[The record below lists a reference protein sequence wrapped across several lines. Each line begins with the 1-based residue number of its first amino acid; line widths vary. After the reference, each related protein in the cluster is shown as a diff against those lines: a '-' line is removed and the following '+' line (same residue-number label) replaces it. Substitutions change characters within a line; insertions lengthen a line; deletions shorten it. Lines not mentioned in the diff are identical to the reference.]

1 MKCFVTSR
9 RGFTVLETMAALAIL
24 SVAMVLAAQAGV
36 WSLMER
42 SRSATRYE
50 VLEAANN
57 ILEAARARPW
67 TELTPDWATEQRL
80 PEILAERLHEGELHV
95 RVEPEASRPHCKRV
109 TVEIRWKLDQGMPA
123 RPVRLI
129 GVFGARS
136 ATTAGGKP

>member
-1 MKCFVTSR
+1 MKCLATGR
-9 RGFTVLETMAALAIL
+9 RGFTVLETLAALAIL
-24 SVAMVLAAQAGV
+24 SVAMVLAAQVGV

-57 ILEAARARPW
+57 ILEAARARSW
-67 TELTPDWATEQRL
+67 TELTPDWAAEQRL
-80 PEILAERLHEGELHV
+80 PEELAGRLPEGQLQV
-95 RVEPEASRPHCKRV
+95 RLQLEASRPQCKRV
-109 TVEIRWKLDQGMPA
+109 TVEIRWTVDQGVPA
-123 RPVRLI
+123 RPVRLV

>member
-1 MKCFVTSR
+1 MKCCAIGR

-24 SVAMVLAAQAGV
+24 SVAMVLAAQVGV

-57 ILEAARARPW
+57 ILEAARVRAW
-67 TELTPDWATEQRL
+67 TELTPNWAAEQRL
-80 PEILAERLHEGELHV
+80 PEALAERLYKGQLHV
-95 RVEPEASRPHCKRV
+95 RVEPEASRPYCKRV
-109 TVEIRWKLDQGMPA
+109 TVEIRWTLDQAMPA

-129 GVFGARS
+129 GLFGARS
-136 ATTAGGKP
+136 ATAARGKP